1 MKRTVILTM
10 VILLLFIA
18 SAAEAMIWK
27 KTGINPFRKGSEA
40 YSEKQLK
47 RDIKGLIAMDLDQ
60 KIVESIISDHRTK
73 NNFQWKKIKTGD
85 TFEKM
90 IFGDYVI
97 WQEVV
102 VGFSKNKVLAAK
114 VYAINDQYELWY
126 PLICGNWSIKK
137 IFKPIVMG
145 LPPVPVFTQTKLE
158 LPTVPVFTQKK
169 LGLPP
174 VPVFKQPQKEL
185 PSVPVFIGKKVKN
198 PCGFDLYVGG
208 GIYETDRWLNKNNK
222 DYHHSGWY
230 AWTKARYRPYGF
242 EVTDRISACFGA
254 FAFGAIGSG
263 DDEGYDYNW
272 KKWSIGPSLKLIGY
286 KDHWDADFDLG
297 LWGQHV
303 SKGNIDLY
311 NSKQIDDISVFSA
324 HLNLYERRVKEK
336 KWFPKTE
343 FNFEFTLPHNKSHE
357 HDWDGNMLNPDPSD
371 NQVLEILW
379 TQHVYDFEIGKDLL
393 LTPGFNLAYVKE
405 FGLNNPNF
413 LQFGPRATLTWQN
426 EDILTISALNYK
438 ENLGGDGDQWHW
450 LSGYFSIIGLRNAY
464 KSSQIT
470 EPTEK
475 ELCSTCL

>member
-1 MKRTVILTM
+1 
-10 VILLLFIA
+10 
-18 SAAEAMIWK
+18 
-27 KTGINPFRKGSEA
+27 
-40 YSEKQLK
+40 
-47 RDIKGLIAMDLDQ
+47 MDLDQ

-208 GIYETDRWLNKNNK
+208 
-222 DYHHSGWY
+222 
-230 AWTKARYRPYGF
+230 
-242 EVTDRISACFGA
+242 
-254 FAFGAIGSG
+254 
-263 DDEGYDYNW
+263 
-272 KKWSIGPSLKLIGY
+272 
-286 KDHWDADFDLG
+286 
-297 LWGQHV
+297 
-303 SKGNIDLY
+303 
-311 NSKQIDDISVFSA
+311 
-324 HLNLYERRVKEK
+324 
-336 KWFPKTE
+336 
-343 FNFEFTLPHNKSHE
+343 
-357 HDWDGNMLNPDPSD
+357 
-371 NQVLEILW
+371 
-379 TQHVYDFEIGKDLL
+379 
-393 LTPGFNLAYVKE
+393 
-405 FGLNNPNF
+405 
-413 LQFGPRATLTWQN
+413 
-426 EDILTISALNYK
+426 
-438 ENLGGDGDQWHW
+438 
-450 LSGYFSIIGLRNAY
+450 
-464 KSSQIT
+464 
-470 EPTEK
+470 
-475 ELCSTCL
+475 